1 MLTHATDS
9 GNISDNWCLKTGCDV
24 WFVSVESGRSL
35 VVGGLTPI
43 IHISEGRVD
52 ELSEVSCLFGDVHQ
66 HRDGVV
72 VTTVQVQK
80 SFW

>member
-1 MLTHATDS
+1 MGLTADFLYE
-9 GNISDNWCLKTGCDV
+9 C
-24 WFVSVESGRSL
+24 L

-52 ELSEVSCLFGDVHQ
+52 KLSEVSCLFGNVHQ

-72 VTTVQVQK
+72 VTIV
-80 SFW
+80 